1 MIKRKNR
8 VYPPEFKQEA
18 IALVKQQGYSITEAA
33 RSLGID
39 PKRIHDWI
47 KKQEAMPFK
56 ASLATDS
63 DEHAELLRLRKENKR
78 LLMERE
84 SLKKAATFFAQES
97 Q

>member
-33 RSLGID
+33 KSLGVD

-47 KKQEAMPFK
+47 KKQEPRPSEVMLSA
-56 ASLATDS
+56 DN

-78 LLMERE
+78 LRMERE
-84 SLKKAATFFAQES
+84 ILKKAATFFAQES